1 MLYKTSPI
9 VSKRLYGRTE
19 TNSIDNLESYGR
31 SWSPVA
37 QAVWKHP
44 VDKPLLRTWDDLS
57 GSQPDGSG
65 DMSARAS
72 DMSLATF
79 EARRSSLQTHIIHRD
94 WTPTPYIS
102 FTSSPEALENLA
114 NFRKSHPRRKHQTIT
129 VVDPAVRLESGWPI
143 ISYGEEKDYYRIE
156 IPYGIPDWEL
166 RAHHLCLWTVKAEE
180 IIQHYEWDK
189 LSSDP
194 NWYHNIVCLDFK
206 RFREERQRREQE
218 QVQHRIDDISV
229 AFGTLHLNSSSSPSS
244 STASDRNTDNEPW
257 EDTDRNQPTKQH
269 IQSLL

>member
-1 MLYKTSPI
+1 MMYKTSPI
-9 VSKRLYGRTE
+9 VSKRLYDRTE
-19 TNSIDNLESYGR
+19 TNSIDNLESSGH

-72 DMSLATF
+72 DIPLTTF
-79 EARRSSLQTHIIHRD
+79 EARRSSHQTHIIHRN

-102 FTSSPEALENLA
+102 FTSSPETLKNLA
-114 NFRKSHPRRKHQTIT
+114 SQLQKVSPQKKAS
-129 VVDPAVRLESGWPI
+129 D
-143 ISYGEEKDYYRIE
+143 SYCSRSCTH
-156 IPYGIPDWEL
+156 WEL
-166 RAHHLCLWTVKAEE
+166 KAHHLCLWTVKAEE
-180 IIQHYEWDK
+180 VAQHYDWDK
-189 LSSDP
+189 LFSDP
-194 NWYHNIVCLDFK
+194 NWYHNIVRPDIK

-218 QVQHRIDDISV
+218 QVQHRIDDISA
-229 AFGTLHLNSSSSPSS
+229 AFGTLPLDGSLSPSS
-244 STASDRNTDNEPW
+244 STASDHNTDNEYW

-269 IQSLL
+269 IQSFL

>member
-1 MLYKTSPI
+1 MMYKTSPI
-9 VSKRLYGRTE
+9 VSKRLYDRTE
-19 TNSIDNLESYGR
+19 TNSIDNLESSGH

-72 DMSLATF
+72 DIPLTTF
-79 EARRSSLQTHIIHRD
+79 EARRSSHQTHIIHRN

-102 FTSSPEALENLA
+102 FTSSPETLKNLA
-114 NFRKSHPRRKHQTIT
+114 SQLQKVSPQKKAS
-129 VVDPAVRLESGWPI
+129 D
-143 ISYGEEKDYYRIE
+143 SYF
-156 IPYGIPDWEL
+156 
-166 RAHHLCLWTVKAEE
+166 KAEE
-180 IIQHYEWDK
+180 VAQHYDWDK
-189 LSSDP
+189 LFSDP
-194 NWYHNIVCLDFK
+194 NWYHNIVRPDIK

-218 QVQHRIDDISV
+218 QVQHRIDDISA
-229 AFGTLHLNSSSSPSS
+229 AFGTLPLDGSLSPSS
-244 STASDRNTDNEPW
+244 STASDHNTDNEYW

-269 IQSLL
+269 IQSFL

>member
-9 VSKRLYGRTE
+9 VSKRLYDRTE
-19 TNSIDNLESYGR
+19 TDSIDNLESSGH

-37 QAVWKHP
+37 QAGWKHP

-72 DMSLATF
+72 DIPLTTF
-79 EARRSSLQTHIIHRD
+79 EARRSSHQTHIIHRN
-94 WTPTPYIS
+94 WAPTPYIS

-114 NFRKSHPRRKHQTIT
+114 SQLQKVSHQKKALTTYAFGQSKQKKSLSIT
-129 VVDPAVRLESGWPI
+129 TGTSFF
-143 ISYGEEKDYYRIE
+143 
-156 IPYGIPDWEL
+156 
-166 RAHHLCLWTVKAEE
+166 
-180 IIQHYEWDK
+180 
-189 LSSDP
+189 SDP
-194 NWYHNIVCLDFK
+194 NWYHNIVRPDIK

-218 QVQHRIDDISV
+218 QVQHRIDDISA
-229 AFGTLHLNSSSSPSS
+229 AFGTLPLDGSLSPSS
-244 STASDRNTDNEPW
+244 STASDHNTDNEYW

-269 IQSLL
+269 IQSFL